1 MLPAGCFLWHCAALF
16 FDHFALDLSFN
27 SARGGFVGS
36 VPRGEVMKEAMKIV
50 LIAAA
55 LSFVTTIGYT
65 AEVKDWK
72 DLEKVHKHIRESIN
86 EMERARAANH
96 YDMQGHGAKA
106 EQLLREAEKE
116 LHEAVEAAK
125 KH

>member
-1 MLPAGCFLWHCAALF
+1 
-16 FDHFALDLSFN
+16 
-27 SARGGFVGS
+27 
-36 VPRGEVMKEAMKIV
+36 MKRV
-50 LIAAA
+50 LIAAVLA
-55 LSFVTTIGYT
+55 TGACLAY
-65 AEVKDWK
+65 AQVKDWQ
-72 DLEKVHKHIRESIN
+72 DLEKVHKHIQESIH

-96 YDMQGHGAKA
+96 YDMRGHGEKA

>member
-1 MLPAGCFLWHCAALF
+1 MR
-16 FDHFALDLSFN
+16 S
-27 SARGGFVGS
+27 
-36 VPRGEVMKEAMKIV
+36 M
-50 LIAAA
+50 LIASALLLAA
-55 LSFVTTIGYT
+55 GF
-65 AEVKDWK
+65 AQAQVKDWH
-72 DLEKVHKHIRESIN
+72 DLEKVHKHIQESIQ